1 MKTREP
7 TAYYTLISF
16 SDYSTGTFSA
26 EHLFCED
33 LFLDPY
39 STLNI
44 FFHELDQRSCN
55 NSNFISSC
63 SHVFGGI
70 DVLAKLRKNPQ
81 WNTHALNSVSLV
93 KLPSSNL
100 LAETLIKKKSQ
111 AQMFSCKFCK
121 MFKNTFFIDQHR
133 VTASVTSTLLK
144 FEIQF
149 IMYFSPTF
157 ATLNVA

>member
-44 FFHELDQRSCN
+44 FF
-55 NSNFISSC
+55 
-63 SHVFGGI
+63 
-70 DVLAKLRKNPQ
+70 LAKLRKNPQ
-81 WNTHALNSVSLV
+81 WNTHALYSVSLL